1 MTDLE
6 NLSEVELDVLKE
18 LGNIG
23 TGHAATSLSKLLN
36 KDVFLSVPKVKIGEI
51 KNLSSEFIGEV
62 VAGVIIALQDLEEK
76 TIRISIYYVSRK
88 VGKKNL
94 QAIYSVWKSW
104 MRKCMRPQLWRSGTY
119 CPLLFVMH
127 QLILWTLYY
136 SRPLR
141 ISQ

>member
-76 TIRISIYYVSRK
+76 RIRISIYYSFPKSRT
-88 VGKKNL
+88 
-94 QAIYSVWKSW
+94 
-104 MRKCMRPQLWRSGTY
+104 RKTCRRFIRSG
-119 CPLLFVMH
+119 
-127 QLILWTLYY
+127 
-136 SRPLR
+136 RAG
-141 ISQ
+141 